1 MVAQLVKKLPCL
13 LPNQMVITMFKNQL
27 LKPIIS
33 QLYRL
38 CTLPFTNHVNIILPS
53 KPRSPRWFLHF
64 RFCGQHFVNFLCA
77 TVRVCCSSYG
87 KTTNCRAI

>member
-1 MVAQLVKKLPCL
+1 MVAQLVKKFPCL
-13 LPNQMVITMFKNQL
+13 LLNQKVITMFKNQL

-38 CTLPFTNHVNIILPS
+38 YTLPFTNHVNIILPS
-53 KPRSPRWFLHF
+53 NPRSPRWFLRF
-64 RFCGQHFVNFLCA
+64 RSSGQYLVTFFCA

-87 KTTNCRAI
+87 KTANRTAI